1 MKFLALVGCVL
12 ATVLLAS
19 PVSAARVVSGSR
31 PIEVYVAVPANAQT
45 TITPAQSETAIRLWL
60 GNPTDA
66 PCTGS
71 QNCSIE
77 GWFRAELGQVFD
89 YRVSVIPMKEIAGP
103 TDSCGSWSF
112 PFLYTHLKSTSIGLS
127 SNDRSMVVMLGAGGW
142 AGHFSPADRKV
153 SHFGMVGDWGVM
165 EEYGVEVPCIPEW
178 DYPTHGFSHEF
189 MGMMGA
195 YVTAGYNEGGLFIGD
210 EMSANIKRDLVKY
223 SGRWLREP

>member
-1 MKFLALVGCVL
+1 MKLLALIGCAL
-12 ATVLLAS
+12 ATVVLAGAA
-19 PVSAARVVSGSR
+19 SAAKGGNNR
-31 PIEVYVAVPANAQT
+31 PVEVYVVVPANAQT
-45 TITPAQSETAIRLWL
+45 PITSQQADAAVRSWL
-60 GNPTDA
+60 GSPSDA
-66 PCTGS
+66 PCTGN

-89 YRVSVIPMKEIAGP
+89 YTVEVMPMRNITAGV
-103 TDSCGSWSF
+103 DECGSF
-112 PFLYTHLKSTSIGLS
+112 RGAFLYQYLEQTSIGLS
-127 SNDRSMVVMLGAGGW
+127 TGARSMVLMLGAGGW

-153 SHFGMVGDWGVM
+153 PHFGMVGDWGVM

-178 DYPTHGFSHEF
+178 DYPMRGFSHEF

-210 EMSANIKRDLVKY
+210 AMSANIKRDLLKY